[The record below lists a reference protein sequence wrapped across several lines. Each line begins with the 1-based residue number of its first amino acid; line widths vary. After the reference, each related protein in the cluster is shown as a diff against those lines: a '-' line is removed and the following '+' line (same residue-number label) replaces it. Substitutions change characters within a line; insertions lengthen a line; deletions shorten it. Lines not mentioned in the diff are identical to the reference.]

1 MTGRS
6 DWEGRVGRSWA
17 DEWRRTDRSFGLLT
31 DRLIEV
37 ADRETF
43 KLALDIGCGA
53 GETSLRLADAR
64 PDARVLGV
72 DISED
77 LLSMARERV
86 GDRANVEFRFADA
99 SKWTASGQDRPD
111 LVLSRHG
118 VMFFGQPE
126 AAFAHIRSQAEEG
139 CRLAFSCFR
148 ARSENEWAMKLAGVV
163 SAEAS
168 PPSDPLAPGPFA
180 FGDAEYVEQLL
191 SSAGWR
197 DVGLEAVDYPMIAGE
212 RVDAVE
218 DALSYFLRIGPA
230 AGAIAALDGE
240 QRAAA
245 IERLRELL
253 AANFDGE
260 RVALP
265 ASSWIVTARA

>member
-1 MTGRS
+1 MTDRS

-17 DEWRRTDRSFGLLT
+17 DEWRRTDRSFGVLT
-31 DRLIEV
+31 DRLVEV
-37 ADRETF
+37 ATREAF
-43 KLALDIGCGA
+43 SLALDIGCGA

-64 PDARVLGV
+64 REARVLGV

-86 GDRANVEFRFADA
+86 GDRANIEFRFADA
-99 SKWTASGQDRPD
+99 SKWTAREQERPD
-111 LVLSRHG
+111 LILSRHG
-118 VMFFGQPE
+118 VMFFGQPQS
-126 AAFAHIRSQAEEG
+126 AFAHIRAQAKEG

-168 PPSDPLAPGPFA
+168 PPSDPRAPGPFA

-197 DVGLEAVDYPMIAGE
+197 DIGFEAVDYPMIAGE
-212 RVDAVE
+212 GVDAIE

-240 QRAAA
+240 QRATA
-245 IERLRELL
+245 IERLRELM
-253 AANFDGE
+253 AANFDGG